1 MSIFTNSA
9 SRSLEEAR
17 SYTTAILELLGTRE
31 PMAVLRETPT
41 LLRRGIAGL
50 TDAQLGEPEAPGKW
64 SIRQMIQHLAD
75 AELVW
80 GYRLRMVLAQD
91 RPPLTGYDQD
101 LWASRLHY
109 EASDVEAT
117 LDLIG
122 ALRRAHLRLLD
133 RAAAED
139 FKRIGVHAE
148 RGEESVEHM
157 VRMFA
162 GHDLL
167 HLRQLERIKAAIAG
181 TASDRR

>member
-1 MSIFTNSA
+1 MSIFTNPA
-9 SRSLEEAR
+9 SSSLADAR
-17 SYTTAILELLGTRE
+17 SYTAAILDLLGPRE
-31 PMAVLRETPT
+31 PIGVLRDTPA

-50 TDAQLGEPEAPGKW
+50 TEAQLGQPEAPGKW
-64 SIRQMIQHLAD
+64 SIRQMIQHMSD

-109 EASDVEAT
+109 EGSDVEAT

-133 RAAAED
+133 NAAPED
-139 FKRIGVHAE
+139 FTRIGVHAE
-148 RGEESVEHM
+148 RGEESVAHM

-167 HLRQLERIKAAIAG
+167 HLRQLERIKAAVA
-181 TASDRR
+181 